1 MERVKV
7 KGVYYKR
14 VRYSDIPGCDVK
26 TDLVCPFCDLKAPE
40 CNTVCGEGCVLKKE
54 EPKTKTKRVVVIWFG
69 HVPECTDYVDIRA
82 RQSGNEWD
90 KGKEFK
96 VDTIDPDRLKY
107 KEALKG
113 EQVFDTNGGFYEY
126 DGPDGF
132 KSRFLILAPPTP
144 EPETV
149 EQVLERMPKTKS
161 YYGADPESI
170 DDYWV
175 DMIKWEKD
183 LKAAQERSNP

>member
-82 RQSGNEWD
+82 RQHGNEWD
-90 KGKEFK
+90 KGRQIKACVIDRDRITIKERM
-96 VDTIDPDRLKY
+96 D
-107 KEALKG
+107 G
-113 EQVFDTNGGFYEY
+113 EVVY
-126 DGPDGF
+126 
-132 KSRFLILAPPTP
+132 SVSPPK
-144 EPETV
+144 PETV
-149 EQVLERMPKTKS
+149 EDVLNDLYEFNGMN
-161 YYGADPESI
+161 ENEI
-170 DDYWV
+170 DDFKGR
-175 DMIKWEKD
+175 I
-183 LKAAQERSNP
+183 KAAQDREL